1 MKKLI
6 AVIAL
11 ALLAALPAAS
21 FADAQNLIPP
31 YHWTYHAL
39 ADLSQAGLVNEAV
52 EPGKS
57 AFTPEQVVSLI
68 VFAIN
73 RAQSDPQ
80 RLREQQLQDLRQ
92 LVNGYRA
99 DLEKAGQKPDQLLSD
114 LDSYAAQ
121 SGLPPLTVGT
131 DESKKLGA
139 AAARSVNEFAFD
151 LYKKLAAAKGSL
163 FLSPYSVSSA
173 LCMTYAGA
181 RGQTA
186 AEMEKVLRATPDVH
200 RYMGALVNEIN
211 AVPKDTAAVSVA
223 SALWPAAGVRLLPE
237 FVQTVRDGYAATV
250 SPLDYQASSVKA
262 AAVVN
267 NWVSKH
273 TNGRIKNIVNAAVL
287 NKHTQLALTNA
298 VYFKSQWAR
307 EFEAGDTRMQSF
319 YVSKTQTV
327 RVPLM
332 YEQGRFRYAK
342 IENAA
347 IAELPYKNGRFSMLV
362 LLPDKNAS
370 LQALEWQL
378 SAASIDRWTSGLK
391 ERLLD
396 LYLPK
401 FHTESS
407 FELSKTLAALGMPS
421 AFGGS
426 ADFTGMNGTGGISIG
441 SVLHKTFV
449 DVEEDGTEA
458 AAATAVVMLTSAAPS
473 QERPLEFRADRPF
486 IYLIRDHE
494 SGAIIFIGRYS
505 GK

>member
-1 MKKLI
+1 MKKLL

-21 FADAQNLIPP
+21 FADAQDLIPP

-68 VFAIN
+68 VFAMN
-73 RAQSDPQ
+73 RAQADPL
-80 RLREQQLQDLRQ
+80 RLREPQLQDLRQ
-92 LVNGYRA
+92 LINGYRA
-99 DLEKAGQKPDQLLSD
+99 DLEKAGQKPNQLLSD
-114 LDSYAAQ
+114 LESYAAQ
-121 SGLPPLTVGT
+121 AGLPPLTTGT
-131 DESKKLGA
+131 DEGKKLSE
-139 AAARSVNEFAFD
+139 AAARSVNEFACD
-151 LYKKLAAAKGSL
+151 LYKKLAGAKGSL

-223 SALWPAAGVRLLPE
+223 SAIWPAAGTKLLPE
-237 FVQTVRDGYAATV
+237 FVQTVRDGYAAGV
-250 SPLDYQASSVKA
+250 APLDYKASASKA
-262 AAVVN
+262 AKVIN

-273 TNGRIKNIVNAAVL
+273 TNDKIKEIVNAGVL
-287 NKHTQLALTNA
+287 NKNTQLVLTNA
-298 VYFKSQWAR
+298 VYFKSQWAHK
-307 EFEAGDTRMQSF
+307 FEPGDTRVQPFRISDA
-319 YVSKTQTV
+319 KTV
-327 RVPLM
+327 RLPLM
-332 YEQGRFRYAK
+332 YEEGRFRYAK
-342 IENAA
+342 TDNAA

-362 LLPDKNAS
+362 LLPDKKTDLS
-370 LQALEWQL
+370 ALELRL
-378 SAASIDRWTSGLK
+378 SAASLDKWTSGLR

-401 FHTESS
+401 FRTESS

-421 AFGGS
+421 AFGSG
-426 ADFTGMNGTGGISIG
+426 ADFTGMNGTGGLSIG

-449 DVEEDGTEA
+449 DVTEDGTEA

-486 IYLIRDHE
+486 IYIIKDCR